1 MNKDPETSVQP
12 EFNAVARGA
21 KSTRR
26 ILVVG
31 ALAMALATAFV
42 TEAEAQ
48 DYPDKPVRLVVAFPA
63 GGPAD
68 IGMRIVADR
77 LSAQMGRNFVVDNRA
92 GAGGTIG
99 AELVATAAPDGYTLL
114 LSGNHVVIAQLLTA
128 GARYDAVK
136 SFVPVAR
143 FALVPSGLF
152 VNAQSPYT
160 SLQDLLTHV
169 RSHPD
174 ALTYASGG
182 NGTPSHLAME
192 LLKRRAGLSIRHI
205 PYKGTPPAV
214 TDLIG
219 AQVDMLFTSIAGPM
233 VQVKSGRLRLLAVS
247 SPRRLAALPQV
258 PVIAEAVPGYEFETW
273 LGVSAPRGT
282 PEVIIAKLYAEIG
295 QALNDPGVMRR
306 MEEAGLSPGY
316 LAAPEISRKVAEEA
330 AVYVRVVK
338 EANIQAE

>member
-1 MNKDPETSVQP
+1 MTHLTHLVTDVQKP
-12 EFNAVARGA
+12 AAELAR
-21 KSTRR
+21 RL
-26 ILVVG
+26 IVG
-31 ALAMALATAFV
+31 AFMALALSALV
-42 TEAEAQ
+42 GKPAWAQ

-77 LSAQMGRNFVVDNRA
+77 LSTQMGRNFVVDNRP

-99 AELVATAAPDGYTLL
+99 ADMVATAAPDGYTLL
-114 LSGNHVVIAQLLTA
+114 LSGNHVTIAQLLTT

-136 SFVPVAR
+136 SFTPVAR
-143 FALVPSGLF
+143 FAVLPSGLF
-152 VNAQSPYT
+152 VRGQSPHN
-160 SLQDLLTHV
+160 SLQELLAYA

-192 LLKRRAGLSIRHI
+192 LLKRRHNLAIRHI

-219 AQVDMLFTSIAGPM
+219 GQVDMLFTSIAGPM

-247 SPRRLAALPQV
+247 SPKRLPALPDT
-258 PVIAEAVPGYEFETW
+258 PVVAEAVPGYEFETW

-282 PEVIIAKLYAEIG
+282 PGSIVATLSDEIG
-295 QALNDPGVMRR
+295 KAVRDPGVMRR
-306 MEEAGLSPGY
+306 MEESGLTPGY
-316 LAAPEISRKVAEEA
+316 LHSAELSRRVEEEA
-330 AVYVRVVK
+330 GVYARVVR
-338 EANIQAE
+338 EANIRAE